1 MHQLNVPQPSRQ
13 IYASSADGTEAT
25 PGKHGSF
32 SVTLGSAIRP
42 HNKNIEMR
50 VAMVHASIPHSFY
63 YVNET
68 NNQFFLKHDSD
79 STPLLQTITPG
90 NYSLSQL
97 KAELENLVNV
107 FLGSFDGALENVS
120 SAVHGSTINKLK
132 ITSTLSHQFT
142 LSFPTTRSAH
152 RLLGFDQTYNV
163 TASSHTSTNQVDL
176 MNGMRYVFVH
186 SNLAF
191 GHVVA
196 SHAGGSNNLL
206 AQIPLTQAHNFDILV
221 EKPHHPL
228 FITVQDYEIRHLEF
242 GLTDQFGNHLDL
254 HQAPWSIV
262 LQVDFVRRPSMPR
275 PPPDP
280 RTLVSSKYYVGD
292 VEREPIVADGDVG
305 DDGLQGGV

>member
-25 PGKHGSF
+25 SGRHGSF

-63 YVNET
+63 YVNEA
-68 NNQFFLKHDSD
+68 NNQFIL
-79 STPLLQTITPG
+79 
-90 NYSLSQL
+90 N
-97 KAELENLVNV
+97 
-107 FLGSFDGALENVS
+107 
-120 SAVHGSTINKLK
+120 GSTRSLISGSYTRSHLVSEINKILVSGAGTNLSADATTYASNNQLA
-132 ITSTLSHQFT
+132 ISYSSTFQ
-142 LSFPTTRSAH
+142 LSFNTPNSAH
-152 RLLGFDQTYNV
+152 RIFGFSKTYDATYPTHV
-163 TASSHTSTNQVDL
+163 SDLQVDM

-191 GHVVA
+191 GHVVS
-196 SHAGGSNNLL
+196 SHAGGANNLL
-206 AQIPLTQAHNFDILV
+206 AQIPLTHSHNFDILV

-242 GLTDQFGNHLDL
+242 GLTDQSGNHLDL
-254 HQAPWSIV
+254 HGAPWSIV

-280 RTLVSSKYYVGD
+280 RTLVSSKFYVGD
-292 VEREPIVADGDVG
+292 VQREPIFADKDVG
-305 DDGLQGGV
+305 DDGLQGVV